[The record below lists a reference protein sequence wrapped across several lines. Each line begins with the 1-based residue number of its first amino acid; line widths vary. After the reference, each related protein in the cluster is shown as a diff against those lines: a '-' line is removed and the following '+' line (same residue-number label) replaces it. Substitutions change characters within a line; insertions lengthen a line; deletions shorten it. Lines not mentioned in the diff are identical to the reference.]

1 MELADID
8 LLDRDRFTQDIPH
21 EWFTHLRA
29 NAPVYKHPEPDGPG
43 FWVITK
49 HADVIACNR
58 DAGAFSSEQE
68 RGGVV
73 GLEEGAL
80 GGGTEEEAAARESGG
95 RLMLMMDPPDH
106 TRYRKLVNR
115 GFTPRMIGQLE
126 PHILDLTDEV
136 LDKAVVK
143 DGEIDFVVDIA
154 AELPLEVIAE
164 LIGVP
169 SDERH
174 KIFEWSN
181 RMIGSED
188 PEYTVS
194 AEEVFNAQVE
204 MFLYAQ
210 QLAEKRRAEPA
221 DDIITALLSAE
232 VDGESLSDMDFNL
245 FFLLLSVAGN
255 ETTRNAIAHGMNA
268 LLENPEQYELLV
280 SDPEAQ
286 IAGAVEEIL
295 RWSTPVMYFRRNATR
310 DVEVGGR
317 DDQGRRQDQ
326 PLVHLGQPRR
336 GRLRRPLPLRH
347 HPPAEPAHRLRWWW
361 APLLLGRPAGPPRD
375 PDALRGDGQAL
386 PPHRGPRS
394 ARPVA
399 QQLHRR
405 HQAPSG
411 SAARELSASAAERRR
426 EPTEGTSLDRAR
438 RPILHQVLG
447 LGADTGGGS
456 RQPADRHVG
465 DNSGRGRGVIATSR
479 WPSLRGHEHAVHDQ
493 VSADPNAPGD
503 SRASAAT
510 RRRAPIG

>member
-8 LLDRDRFTQDIPH
+8 LLDRDRFMQDIPH

-29 NAPVYKHPEPDGPG
+29 TAPVYKHPEPDGPG

-80 GGGTEEEAAARESGG
+80 GGGSEEEAAARESGG

-126 PHILDLTDEV
+126 PHIRDLTDEV
-136 LDKAVVK
+136 LDKAVAK

-169 SDERH
+169 RAERH

-188 PEYTVS
+188 PEYMVS

-245 FFLLLSVAGN
+245 FFMLLSVAGN

-268 LLENPEQYELLV
+268 FLENPDQYELLV
-280 SDPEAQ
+280 SNPEAY
-286 IAGAVEEIL
+286 IAGAVEEVL
-295 RWSTPVMYFRRNATR
+295 RWATPVMYFRRNATR
-310 DVEVGGR
+310 DVEVGGETIKAGDKISLWYISANR
-317 DDQGRRQDQ
+317 DEDVFDDPFRFDITRQ
-326 PLVHLGQPRR
+326 PNPHIAFGGGGPHFCLGAQLARLEIRMLFEEMAKRYPRIEAL
-336 GRLRRPLPLRH
+336 GPPDRLRSNFIGGIKHL
-347 HPPAEPAHRLRWWW
+347 
-361 APLLLGRPAGPPRD
+361 
-375 PDALRGDGQAL
+375 
-386 PPHRGPRS
+386 
-394 ARPVA
+394 PVA
-399 QQLHRR
+399 LH
-405 HQAPSG
+405 
-411 SAARELSASAAERRR
+411 ER
-426 EPTEGTSLDRAR
+426 
-438 RPILHQVLG
+438 
-447 LGADTGGGS
+447 
-456 RQPADRHVG
+456 
-465 DNSGRGRGVIATSR
+465 
-479 WPSLRGHEHAVHDQ
+479 
-493 VSADPNAPGD
+493 
-503 SRASAAT
+503 
-510 RRRAPIG
+510 